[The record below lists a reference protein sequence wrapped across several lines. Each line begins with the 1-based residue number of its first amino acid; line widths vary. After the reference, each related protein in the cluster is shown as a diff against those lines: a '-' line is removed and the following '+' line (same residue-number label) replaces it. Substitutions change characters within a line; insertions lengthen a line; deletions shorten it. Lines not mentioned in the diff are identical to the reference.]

1 MTRKKDTPP
10 SGSAGREK
18 STATKPAA
26 KRTPKR
32 CAPSKA
38 AGKPTAKAPA
48 SSKAAGEVVPVT
60 IKNHKDTRG
69 GHPHVIVE
77 NIEDKHVSVGLSTKP
92 KKGNNAPNYKLEISP
107 LGDGKLSYVRR
118 PGIVDAQKNY
128 EKPRKGKLTPKD
140 YSRVKEYAD
149 KAKKKYLE
157 KTKKSSEP
165 PNTP

>member
-1 MTRKKDTPP
+1 MPRKKNTPLKQT
-10 SGSAGREK
+10 AGRKK
-18 STATKPAA
+18 STASKAEA
-26 KRTPKR
+26 KVTQKR

-38 AGKPTAKAPA
+38 AD
-48 SSKAAGEVVPVT
+48 EVVSVT

-69 GHPHVIVE
+69 GHPHVIIE

-92 KKGNNAPNYKLEISP
+92 KKGNNAPNYKLETSP
-107 LGDGKLSYVRR
+107 LGDGKQSYARR
-118 PGIVDAQKNY
+118 QGIVDAQKNY

>member
-1 MTRKKDTPP
+1 MHKKEEVTMPRKKNTPP
-10 SGSAGREK
+10 SSSAGRK
-18 STATKPAA
+18 KCTSSKPAA
-26 KRTPKR
+26 KPT
-32 CAPSKA
+32 SKA
-38 AGKPTAKAPA
+38 P
-48 SSKAAGEVVPVT
+48 SKAAGEVVSVT
-60 IKNHKDTRG
+60 IKNHKDKRG
-69 GHPHVIVE
+69 GHPHIIIE

-92 KKGNNAPNYKLEISP
+92 KKGNNAPNYKLETSP
-107 LGDGKLSYVRR
+107 LGDGKQSYARR
-118 PGIVDAQKNY
+118 QGIVDAQKNY

>member
-1 MTRKKDTPP
+1 MPRKKNTPLKQT
-10 SGSAGREK
+10 AGRKK
-18 STATKPAA
+18 STASKAEA
-26 KRTPKR
+26 KVTQKR

-38 AGKPTAKAPA
+38 AD
-48 SSKAAGEVVPVT
+48 EVVSVT
-60 IKNHKDTRG
+60 IENHKDTRG
-69 GHPHVIVE
+69 GHPHVIIE

-92 KKGNNAPNYKLEISP
+92 KKGNNAPNYKLETSP
-107 LGDGKLSYVRR
+107 LGDGKQSYARR
-118 PGIVDAQKNY
+118 QGIVDAQKNY